1 MKIFL
6 HVYYQ
11 CKYIRVEQGRA
22 SEFAPARPAVT
33 TRIINNQDHNV
44 CNVSTMADLVFAR
57 LAGGPF

>member
-11 CKYIRVEQGRA
+11 CKYIWVEQ
-22 SEFAPARPAVT
+22 EFAPARPAVT
-33 TRIINNQDHNV
+33 TRIISNQDHNV